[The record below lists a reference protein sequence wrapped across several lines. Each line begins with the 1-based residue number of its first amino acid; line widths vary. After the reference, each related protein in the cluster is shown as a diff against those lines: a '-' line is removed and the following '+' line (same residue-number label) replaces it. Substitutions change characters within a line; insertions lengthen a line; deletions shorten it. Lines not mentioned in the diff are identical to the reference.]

1 MSRFMPWCFLF
12 LTGWFCS
19 SQAQDQGHGRVTM
32 SGQII
37 ASACTIA
44 AEDVNQSIYL
54 GELPLRTLIADGEGP
69 VKTFNLHL
77 INCVL
82 SNESE
87 KKQWRDVLVT
97 FDGVTDESLLF
108 ATQGEAQGVGI
119 RIMDSHQRMAEA
131 GKPMDAAELE
141 PETTTLNYQLQ
152 LVRNNQTLRSGE
164 FSSTIKFMVY
174 YQ

>member
-1 MSRFMPWCFLF
+1 MLKFIPWCLLF
-12 LTGWFCS
+12 LTGWLCS
-19 SQAQDQGHGRVTM
+19 SQAQDRGHGRITM
-32 SGQII
+32 NGQIV

-44 AEDVNQSIYL
+44 GEDVNQSIYL
-54 GELPLRTLIADGEGP
+54 GELPLRTLIANGEGP
-69 VKTFNLHL
+69 VSKFNLHL

-108 ATQGEAQGVGI
+108 ATKGEAQGVGI

-141 PETTTLNYQLQ
+141 PETTTLSYQLQ
-152 LVRNNQTLRSGE
+152 LVRNNKALHSGE
-164 FSSTIKFMVY
+164 FSSTIRFMVY